1 MQRNQVKDL
10 GKWNKSSW
18 NDALNGTLSSSFKLH
33 SGGGSGRRWISN
45 SSEHYGEWW
54 SGHPQS
60 SLNPSL
66 TDASF
71 LNNILPWLVVIAR
84 DLVNSE
90 KHWQAL
96 NTSVHS
102 VGKLT
107 MPPNCEW
114 HHGWIQEQLQIFLRT
129 QQWLS
134 KKAQGQK
141 RYRCAAFHFS
151 FFVAIITSNKER
163 SCLLVQIQNF
173 KML

>member
-84 DLVNSE
+84 DLMNSE

-102 VGKLT
+102 VGKTDNASKLWMT
-107 MPPNCEW
+107 SWMNS
-114 HHGWIQEQLQIFLRT
+114 GAT
-129 QQWLS
+129 TDLS
-134 KKAQGQK
+134 KNTAVAFQKGPGPKEIQMCCISFLIFCCHHNIQQGK
-141 RYRCAAFHFS
+141 ELL
-151 FFVAIITSNKER
+151 TSADSK
-163 SCLLVQIQNF
+163 L
-173 KML
+173 